1 MGRCCA
7 VPDWASDRPAGLFDE
22 GDGNQKSLPEEDEQQ
37 DDDDLQNSQDD
48 HCKPARASDEQASQR
63 PHAQMQ

>member
-1 MGRCCA
+1 M
-7 VPDWASDRPAGLFDE
+7 PDWALDRPAGLFDK

-48 HCKPARASDEQASQR
+48 HCKPAKASDEQAS
-63 PHAQMQ
+63 